1 MRKYLRVVGLLI
13 SKIRLKR
20 KSDEHPLQPLIGAG
34 EGSYDDFSLA
44 KERSEMWPR

>member
-1 MRKYLRVVGLLI
+1 MRKHLRLVDLLI

-34 EGSYDDFSLA
+34 ERNYEDFDLE
-44 KERSEMWPR
+44 KEREEMWPR